1 VRSGHKGGVK
11 ERARGRKE
19 VVKDGGGA
27 AYPDGMDVSR
37 RLAVGG
43 PRGALGYVVAVAGTA
58 LVTGPL
64 LAFRSDVNKTTVVLA
79 YLLVV
84 TAAAAAG
91 GLGPGITAAAF
102 GFLAFD
108 GLFLQPYLTMVVH
121 DPQDYLSLAVYLLV
135 AAVVSLLVASSE
147 RRRAQAERRE
157 RETRMLFDLS
167 TSLVAHGSLDDT
179 LRGVVGTVRSLFDL
193 AGCAIV
199 LPSGDG
205 IRLAAVDGR
214 VPDDLD
220 ERFVGVRAAPTAVQ
234 LRGPAGADLEPGR
247 ALTVPMRSG
256 EHVVGALVVVAGGPG
271 SSGFGEAER
280 RVLAT
285 FANQAAL
292 AVEQVQQEEQR
303 NRALALQ
310 ETDRLRTALLNSVS
324 HDLRT
329 PLASIKASASSL
341 LDKEIVWSDAE
352 HDEFLTTINV
362 EADRLTHLVHNLLD
376 MSRIEAGALDPR
388 LVESSVAEVVG
399 PVVRRAR
406 AASRQRIDVD
416 VPDELPPVLVDPV
429 RLDQVLTNLLDNAR
443 AYAAGSPVQ
452 VVARQA
458 GGTVELRVA
467 DHGPGIPGP
476 ERERIFDQFYR
487 LKGGG
492 RRPEGT
498 GMGLAIC
505 RGIVE
510 AHGGRLRVETTP
522 GGGASFVL
530 TLPVS
535 SRRPPAEEPA
545 DESTPDPEV
554 ARP

>member
-1 VRSGHKGGVK
+1 
-11 ERARGRKE
+11 
-19 VVKDGGGA
+19 
-27 AYPDGMDVSR
+27 MDVPR

-43 PRGALGYVVAVAGTA
+43 PRGALGYTVAVGGTA
-58 LVTGPL
+58 LMTAPL
-64 LAFRSDVNKTTVVLA
+64 LVFRGDVSKTNVVLS

-91 GLGPGITAAAF
+91 GLGPGITASGL

-108 GLFLQPYLTMVVH
+108 FLFIEPYHHILVD

-135 AAVVSLLVASSE
+135 AVVVSLLVASSE

-179 LRGVVGTVRSLFDL
+179 LRGVVSTVRSLFDL

-199 LPSGDG
+199 LPSEDG
-205 IRLAAVDGR
+205 VRTAAVDGQ
-214 VPDDLD
+214 VPD
-220 ERFVGVRAAPTAVQ
+220 
-234 LRGPAGADLEPGR
+234 DLEPGR
-247 ALTVPMRSG
+247 ALTIPMRSG
-256 EHVVGALVVVAGGPG
+256 GNAVGALVVVAGGPE

-292 AVEQVQQEEQR
+292 AVEQGQREAER

-341 LDKEIVWSDAE
+341 LDREVSWSDAE
-352 HDEFLTTINV
+352 RDEFLTTINDEV
-362 EADRLTHLVHNLLD
+362 DRLTHLVHNLLD

-406 AASRQRIDVD
+406 AASGQRVDVD
-416 VPDELPPVLVDPV
+416 VPDELAPVLVDPV

-443 AYAAGSPVQ
+443 AYAADGPVE
-452 VVARQA
+452 VVANQA
-458 GGTVELRVA
+458 AGTVELRVV

-510 AHGGRLRVETTP
+510 AHGGSLQVESTP
-522 GGGASFVL
+522 GGGATFVL

-535 SRRPPAEEPA
+535 PRRAPLEE
-545 DESTPDPEV
+545 EEEEV

>member
-1 VRSGHKGGVK
+1 
-11 ERARGRKE
+11 
-19 VVKDGGGA
+19 
-27 AYPDGMDVSR
+27 MDVPR

-43 PRGALGYVVAVAGTA
+43 PRGALGYAVAVGGTA
-58 LVTGPL
+58 LVTAPL
-64 LAFRSDVNKTTVVLA
+64 LVFRGDVSKTNVVLA

-91 GLGPGITAAAF
+91 GLGPGITAAGL
-102 GFLAFD
+102 GFLCFD
-108 GLFLQPYLTMVVH
+108 VLFLQPYHHIIVD
-121 DPQDYLSLAVYLLV
+121 DPQDYLSLGVYLLV
-135 AAVVSLLVASSE
+135 AVVVSLLVASSE
-147 RRRAQAERRE
+147 HRRAQAERRE

-167 TSLVAHGSLDDT
+167 TSLVAHGSLTDT
-179 LRGVVGTVRSLFDL
+179 LDGVVRTVRSLFDL

-199 LPSGDG
+199 LPAGDG
-205 IRLAAVDGR
+205 IRLAAVDGQ

-220 ERFVGVRAAPTAVQ
+220 ERFVGVRPARSSVQ
-234 LRGPAGADLEPGR
+234 IQGPADLEPGQ

-280 RVLAT
+280 QVLAT

-292 AVEQVQQEEQR
+292 AVEQGQQEEQR

-341 LDKEIVWSDAE
+341 LDPEVRWSDAE
-352 HDEFLTTINV
+352 RDEFLATINT
-362 EADRLTHLVHNLLD
+362 EADRLTRLVHNLLD

-388 LVESSVAEVVG
+388 LVESSLAEVVG

-406 AASRQRIDVD
+406 AASRQRVDVD

-443 AYAAGSPVQ
+443 GYAAASPVQ
-452 VVARQA
+452 VVARRA
-458 GGTVELRVA
+458 GDSVELRVV

-476 ERERIFDQFYR
+476 EREHVFDQFYR

-510 AHGGRLRVETTP
+510 AHGGTLRVETTP

-535 SRRPPAEEPA
+535 PRPAPAAEPVPEAPAEEEA
-545 DESTPDPEV
+545 

>member
-1 VRSGHKGGVK
+1 MAAIPSI
-11 ERARGRKE
+11 E
-19 VVKDGGGA
+19 VQAGAGLRGA
-27 AYPDGMDVSR
+27 AAYADGMDVPR

-43 PRGALGYVVAVAGTA
+43 PRGALGYAVAVGGTA
-58 LVTGPL
+58 LVTAPL
-64 LAFRSDVNKTTVVLA
+64 LAVRGEVSETTVVLA

-91 GLGPGITAAAF
+91 GLGPGITAAGL
-102 GFLAFD
+102 GFLCFD
-108 GLFLQPYLTMVVH
+108 VLFLQPYHHIIVA
-121 DPQDYLSLAVYLLV
+121 DPQDYLSLGVYLLV
-135 AAVVSLLVASSE
+135 AVVVSLLVASSE
-147 RRRAQAERRE
+147 RRRAQAERHE

-167 TSLVAHGSLDDT
+167 TSLVAHGSLTDT
-179 LRGVVGTVRSLFDL
+179 LDGVVRTVRSLFDL
-193 AGCAIV
+193 AGCAIA
-199 LPSGDG
+199 LPAGDG
-205 IRLAAVDGR
+205 IRLAAVDGQ

-220 ERFVGVRAAPTAVQ
+220 ERFVEVRPAQPSVQ
-234 LRGPAGADLEPGR
+234 IQGPARADLEPGQ

-271 SSGFGEAER
+271 SSGFGEPER

-292 AVEQVQQEEQR
+292 AVEQGQQEEQR

-341 LDKEIVWSDAE
+341 LDREVRWSDAE
-352 HDEFLTTINV
+352 RDEFLATINT
-362 EADRLTHLVHNLLD
+362 EADRLTRLVHNLLD

-388 LVESSVAEVVG
+388 LVESSLAEAVG

-406 AASRQRIDVD
+406 AASRQRVDVD
-416 VPDELPPVLVDPV
+416 VPDELPPVLVDQV

-443 AYAAGSPVQ
+443 TYAAASPIQ
-452 VVARQA
+452 VVARRA
-458 GGTVELRVA
+458 GDAVELRVV

-476 ERERIFDQFYR
+476 ERERVFDQFYR

-505 RGIVE
+505 RGIVQ
-510 AHGGRLRVETTP
+510 AHGGSLRVETTP

-535 SRRPPAEEPA
+535 QRPAPAEEPA
-545 DESTPDPEV
+545 PGEEV
-554 ARP
+554 VRR

>member
-1 VRSGHKGGVK
+1 
-11 ERARGRKE
+11 
-19 VVKDGGGA
+19 
-27 AYPDGMDVSR
+27 MDVPR

-43 PRGALGYVVAVAGTA
+43 PRGTLGYVVAVGGTVLA
-58 LVTGPL
+58 TVPL
-64 LAFRSDVNKTTVVLA
+64 LAFRAELSKTTVVLA

-84 TAAAAAG
+84 TGAAAAG
-91 GLGPGITAAAF
+91 GLGPGITAAGL

-108 GLFLQPYLTMVVH
+108 LLFLRPYHHVIVD
-121 DPQDYLSLAVYLLV
+121 DPQDYLSLGVYLLV
-135 AAVVSLLVASSE
+135 AAVISLLVASTE

-157 RETRMLFDLS
+157 RETRMLFELS
-167 TSLVAHGSLDDT
+167 TSLVAHGSLEDT
-179 LRGVVGTVRSLFDL
+179 LRGVVRTVRSLFDL

-205 IRLAAVDGR
+205 DGFRLAAVDGEVPGDHDER
-214 VPDDLD
+214 VPM
-220 ERFVGVRAAPTAVQ
+220 G
-234 LRGPAGADLEPGR
+234 
-247 ALTVPMRSG
+247 SG
-256 EHVVGALVVVAGGPG
+256 GQVVGALVVVAGGPG
-271 SSGFGEAER
+271 SSGFGEPER

-292 AVEQVQQEEQR
+292 AVERGQQEEQR
-303 NRALALQ
+303 NRARALQ

-341 LDKEIVWSDAE
+341 LDREVRWSDAE
-352 HDEFLTTINV
+352 RDEFLTTINTEV
-362 EADRLTHLVHNLLD
+362 DRLTRLVHNLLD

-388 LVESSVAEVVG
+388 LVESSLAEVVG

-406 AASRQRIDVD
+406 AASRQRVEVD
-416 VPDELPPVLVDPV
+416 VPDELAPVLVDPV

-443 AYAAGSPVQ
+443 GYAPGSPVQ
-452 VVARQA
+452 VAARQD
-458 GGTVELRVA
+458 GDRIELRVV
-467 DHGPGIPGP
+467 DHGPGIPVP
-476 ERERIFDQFYR
+476 ERERVFDQFYR

-505 RGIVE
+505 RGIVQ
-510 AHGGRLRVETTP
+510 AHGGALRVETTP
-522 GGGASFVL
+522 GGGATFVL

-535 SRRPPAEEPA
+535 PVSPDMEVVRP
-545 DESTPDPEV
+545 
-554 ARP
+554 

>member
-1 VRSGHKGGVK
+1 
-11 ERARGRKE
+11 
-19 VVKDGGGA
+19 
-27 AYPDGMDVSR
+27 MDVPR

-43 PRGALGYVVAVAGTA
+43 PRGALGYTVAVGGTA
-58 LVTGPL
+58 LMTAPL
-64 LAFRSDVNKTTVVLA
+64 LVFRGDVSKTNVVLS

-91 GLGPGITAAAF
+91 GLGPGITASGL

-108 GLFLQPYLTMVVH
+108 FLFIEPYHHILVD
-121 DPQDYLSLAVYLLV
+121 DPQDWLSLAVYLLV
-135 AAVVSLLVASSE
+135 AVVVSLLVASSE

-179 LRGVVGTVRSLFDL
+179 LRGVVSTVRSLFDL

-199 LPSGDG
+199 LPSDDG
-205 IRLAAVDGR
+205 VRTAAVDGQ
-214 VPDDLD
+214 VPD
-220 ERFVGVRAAPTAVQ
+220 
-234 LRGPAGADLEPGR
+234 DLEPGR

-256 EHVVGALVVVAGGPG
+256 GNAVGALVVVAGGPE

-292 AVEQVQQEEQR
+292 AVEQGQREAER

-341 LDKEIVWSDAE
+341 LDREVSWSDAE
-352 HDEFLTTINV
+352 RDEFLTTINDEV
-362 EADRLTHLVHNLLD
+362 DRLTHLVHNLLD

-406 AASRQRIDVD
+406 AASRQRVDVD
-416 VPDELPPVLVDPV
+416 VPDELAPVLVDPV

-443 AYAAGSPVQ
+443 AYAADGPVE
-452 VVARQA
+452 VVANQA
-458 GGTVELRVA
+458 AGTVELRVV

-487 LKGGG
+487 LKGG
-492 RRPEGT
+492 
-498 GMGLAIC
+498 
-505 RGIVE
+505 
-510 AHGGRLRVETTP
+510 
-522 GGGASFVL
+522 
-530 TLPVS
+530 
-535 SRRPPAEEPA
+535 
-545 DESTPDPEV
+545 
-554 ARP
+554 

>member
-1 VRSGHKGGVK
+1 
-11 ERARGRKE
+11 
-19 VVKDGGGA
+19 
-27 AYPDGMDVSR
+27 MDVSR

-43 PRGALGYVVAVAGTA
+43 PRNAVGYAVAVIGTA
-58 LVTGPL
+58 AVTGPL
-64 LAFRSDVNKTTVVLA
+64 LGVRGDVSKTNVVLA

-84 TAAAAAG
+84 TASAAAG
-91 GLGPGITAAAF
+91 GLGPGITAAAL

-108 GLFLQPYLTMVVH
+108 VLFLPPYNTLIVT
-121 DPQDYLSLAVYLLV
+121 DPQDYLSLFVYLLIAV
-135 AAVVSLLVASSE
+135 VVSLLVGTSE
-147 RRRAQAERRE
+147 RRRVQAERRE
-157 RETRMLFDLS
+157 QETRMLFDLS
-167 TSLVAHGSLDDT
+167 SSLVAHGSLEDT
-179 LRGVVGTVRSLFDL
+179 LRSVVRTVRALFDL

-205 IRLAAVDGR
+205 IRLAASDGE

-220 ERFVGVRAAPTAVQ
+220 RRFATAGAQTLVQ
-234 LRGPAGADLEPGR
+234 VRGPSGRDLEPGT

-256 EHVVGALVVVAGGPG
+256 ETVVGALVVVAGGPG
-271 SSGFGEAER
+271 SSGFGEPER

-292 AVEQVQQEEQR
+292 AVEQGQQEEQR
-303 NRALALQ
+303 NRARALQ

-341 LDKEIVWSDAE
+341 LDGEVEWSPAE
-352 HDEFLTTINV
+352 REEFLTTINTEV
-362 EADRLTHLVHNLLD
+362 DRLTRLVHNLLD
-376 MSRIEAGALDPR
+376 MSRIEAGALAPT
-388 LVESSVAEVVG
+388 LTETTVAELVG

-406 AASRQRIDVD
+406 AASRQRVDVD
-416 VPDELPPVLVDPV
+416 VPESLPPVLVDPV

-443 AYAAGSPVQ
+443 GYAAGGPVQ

-458 GGTVELRVA
+458 GANVELRVI

-476 ERERIFDQFYR
+476 ERERVFDQFYR

-492 RRPEGT
+492 KRPEGT

-505 RGIVE
+505 RGIAQ
-510 AHGGRLRVETTP
+510 AHGGSLRVETTP
-522 GGGASFVL
+522 GGGATFVL
-530 TLPVS
+530 TLPAMT
-535 SRRPPAEEPA
+535 R
-545 DESTPDPEV
+545 EV
-554 ARP
+554 AAS

>member
-1 VRSGHKGGVK
+1 
-11 ERARGRKE
+11 
-19 VVKDGGGA
+19 
-27 AYPDGMDVSR
+27 MDVPR

-43 PRGALGYVVAVAGTA
+43 PRATLGYVVAVVGTA
-58 LVTGPL
+58 LITAPL
-64 LAFRSDVNKTTVVLA
+64 LAFRGDVSKTTVVLA

-91 GLGPGITAAAF
+91 GLGPGITAAAL
-102 GFLAFD
+102 GFLSFD
-108 GLFLQPYLTMVVH
+108 LLFLQPYHHIVVD

-135 AAVVSLLVASSE
+135 AVVVSLLVATSE

-157 RETRMLFDLS
+157 RETRMLFELS

-205 IRLAAVDGR
+205 IRLAAVDGQ
-214 VPDDLD
+214 VPDDLG
-220 ERFVGVRAAPTAVQ
+220 ERFATASAHTAVQ
-234 LRGPAGADLEPGR
+234 VRGPVGADLEPGR

-256 EHVVGALVVVAGGPG
+256 DNVVGALVVVAGGPG
-271 SSGFGEAER
+271 SSGFGEPER

-341 LDKEIVWSDAE
+341 LDREIHWSDAE
-352 HDEFLTTINV
+352 RDEFLATINSEV
-362 EADRLTHLVHNLLD
+362 DRLTRLVHNLLD

-406 AASRQRIDVD
+406 AASRQRVDVD

-443 AYAAGSPVQ
+443 SYAPTSPIQ

-458 GGTVELRVA
+458 GEAIELRVI

-476 ERERIFDQFYR
+476 ERERVFDQFYR

-505 RGIVE
+505 RGIVQ
-510 AHGGRLRVETTP
+510 AHGGDLRVETTP

-535 SRRPPAEEPA
+535 PRPAPAPEPA
-545 DESTPDPEV
+545 PEPAPDPAPEV

>member
-1 VRSGHKGGVK
+1 
-11 ERARGRKE
+11 
-19 VVKDGGGA
+19 
-27 AYPDGMDVSR
+27 MDVPR

-43 PRGALGYVVAVAGTA
+43 PRAALGYAVAVAGTA
-58 LVTGPL
+58 LITAPL
-64 LAFRSDVNKTTVVLA
+64 LAFRGDVSKTTVVLA

-91 GLGPGITAAAF
+91 GLGPGITAAAL

-108 GLFLQPYLTMVVH
+108 LLFLQPYHHIIVD

-135 AAVVSLLVASSE
+135 AVVVSLLVATSE

-167 TSLVAHGSLDDT
+167 TSLVAHGSLEDT
-179 LRGVVGTVRSLFDL
+179 LRGVVRTVRSLFDL

-205 IRLAAVDGR
+205 LHLAAVDGE
-214 VPDDLD
+214 VPGDLD
-220 ERFVGVRAAPTAVQ
+220 DRFAGVRGGQASIQ

-256 EHVVGALVVVAGGPG
+256 ASVVASVVGALVVVAGGPD

-292 AVEQVQQEEQR
+292 AVERGQQEEQR
-303 NRALALQ
+303 SRTLALQ

-341 LDKEIVWSDAE
+341 LDREVRWSDAE
-352 HDEFLTTINV
+352 RDEFLVTINTEV
-362 EADRLTHLVHNLLD
+362 DRLTRLVHNLLD
-376 MSRIEAGALDPR
+376 MSRIEAGALDPH

-406 AASRQRIDVD
+406 AASKQRVDVD
-416 VPDELPPVLVDPV
+416 VPDELAPVLVDPV

-443 AYAAGSPVQ
+443 GYGGAGPIA

-458 GGTVELRVA
+458 GDTVELRVV
-467 DHGPGIPGP
+467 DHGPGIPVP
-476 ERERIFDQFYR
+476 ERERVFGQFYR

-492 RRPEGT
+492 KRPEGT

-505 RGIVE
+505 RGIVQ
-510 AHGGRLRVETTP
+510 AHGGSLRVETTP
-522 GGGASFVL
+522 GGGATFVL
-530 TLPVS
+530 SLPVS
-535 SRRPPAEEPA
+535 PRPAPA
-545 DESTPDPEV
+545 PDHEV

>member
-1 VRSGHKGGVK
+1 
-11 ERARGRKE
+11 
-19 VVKDGGGA
+19 
-27 AYPDGMDVSR
+27 MDVPR

-43 PRGALGYVVAVAGTA
+43 PHGALGYGVAVVGTA
-58 LVTGPL
+58 LVTAPL
-64 LAFRSDVNKTTVVLA
+64 LAFRGDVSKTTVVLA

-91 GLGPGITAAAF
+91 GLGPGITAAGL

-108 GLFLQPYLTMVVH
+108 VLFLQPYHHIIVD
-121 DPQDYLSLAVYLLV
+121 DPQDYLSLGVYLLV
-135 AAVVSLLVASSE
+135 AVVVSLLVGTSE
-147 RRRAQAERRE
+147 RRRVQAERRE

-179 LRGVVGTVRSLFDL
+179 LRSVVRTVRSLFDL

-205 IRLAAVDGR
+205 LHLAAVDGQ

-220 ERFVGVRAAPTAVQ
+220 ERFATAAVQ
-234 LRGPAGADLEPGR
+234 TSVQVRGPAGADLEPGR

-292 AVEQVQQEEQR
+292 AVEQGQHQEQR

-341 LDKEIVWSDAE
+341 LDQQVVWSQAE
-352 HDEFLTTINV
+352 REEFLATINTEV
-362 EADRLTHLVHNLLD
+362 DRLTRLVHNLLD

-388 LVESSVAEVVG
+388 LVENSIGEVVG

-406 AASRQRIDVD
+406 ATSRQRVD
-416 VPDELPPVLVDPV
+416 VEVPDTLPAVLVDPV
-429 RLDQVLTNLLDNAR
+429 RMDQVLTNLLDNAR
-443 AYAAGSPVQ
+443 GYAAAGPVQ
-452 VVARQA
+452 VVARQV
-458 GGTVELRVA
+458 GPTVELRVI

-510 AHGGRLRVETTP
+510 AHGGGLRVETTP
-522 GGGASFVL
+522 GGGATFVL
-530 TLPVS
+530 TLPVVPGQA
-535 SRRPPAEEPA
+535 RQA
-545 DESTPDPEV
+545 DHTGDREV

>member
-1 VRSGHKGGVK
+1 
-11 ERARGRKE
+11 
-19 VVKDGGGA
+19 
-27 AYPDGMDVSR
+27 MDVPR

-43 PRGALGYVVAVAGTA
+43 PRGALGYAVAVGGTV
-58 LVTGPL
+58 LVTAPL
-64 LAFRSDVNKTTVVLA
+64 LAFRGEVSKTSVVLA

-91 GLGPGITAAAF
+91 GLGPGITAAGL

-108 GLFLQPYLTMVVH
+108 VLFLQPYHHIIVD
-121 DPQDYLSLAVYLLV
+121 DPQDYLSLGVYLLV
-135 AAVVSLLVASSE
+135 ALVVSLLVATSE

-167 TSLVAHGSLDDT
+167 TSLVAHGSLPDT
-179 LRGVVGTVRSLFDL
+179 LRGVVSTVRSLFDL

-199 LPSGDG
+199 LASDDG
-205 IRLAAVDGR
+205 VRVAAADGR
-214 VPDDLD
+214 VPDDLE
-220 ERFVGVRAAPTAVQ
+220 ERLVEARTARAPVPVH
-234 LRGPAGADLEPGR
+234 GPAGADLEPGR
-247 ALTVPMRSG
+247 ALTVPMRGG
-256 EHVVGALVVVAGGPG
+256 EDVVGALVVVAGGPG
-271 SSGFGEAER
+271 SPGFGEAER

-292 AVEQVQQEEQR
+292 AVEQGRQEEQR

-341 LDKEIVWSDAE
+341 LDREVRWSDAE
-352 HDEFLTTINV
+352 REEFLATINTEV
-362 EADRLTHLVHNLLD
+362 DRLTRLVHNLLD
-376 MSRIEAGALDPR
+376 MSRIEVGALDPR
-388 LVESSVAEVVG
+388 LVESSLAEVVG

-406 AASRQRIDVD
+406 SASGQRVEVD
-416 VPDELPPVLVDPV
+416 VPEELPPVLVDPV

-443 AYAAGSPVQ
+443 SYAAAGPVE
-452 VVARQA
+452 VVARRA
-458 GGTVELRVA
+458 GDSVELRVV

-476 ERERIFDQFYR
+476 ERERVFDQFYR

-510 AHGGRLRVETTP
+510 AHGGTLRVETTP
-522 GGGASFVL
+522 GGGATFVL

-535 SRRPPAEEPA
+535 PRPAPAETPA
-545 DESTPDPEV
+545 EAPAGREEV

>member
-1 VRSGHKGGVK
+1 
-11 ERARGRKE
+11 
-19 VVKDGGGA
+19 
-27 AYPDGMDVSR
+27 
-37 RLAVGG
+37 
-43 PRGALGYVVAVAGTA
+43 
-58 LVTGPL
+58 
-64 LAFRSDVNKTTVVLA
+64 
-79 YLLVV
+79 
-84 TAAAAAG
+84 
-91 GLGPGITAAAF
+91 
-102 GFLAFD
+102 
-108 GLFLQPYLTMVVH
+108 
-121 DPQDYLSLAVYLLV
+121 
-135 AAVVSLLVASSE
+135 
-147 RRRAQAERRE
+147 
-157 RETRMLFDLS
+157 MLFELS
-167 TSLVAHGSLDDT
+167 TSLVSHGSLDGT
-179 LRGVVGTVRSLFDL
+179 LRGVVSTVRSLFDL

-199 LPSGDG
+199 LPSDDG
-205 IRLAAVDGR
+205 IHLAAVDGQ
-214 VPDDLD
+214 VPDDL
-220 ERFVGVRAAPTAVQ
+220 EQ
-234 LRGPAGADLEPGR
+234 GR

-256 EHVVGALVVVAGGPG
+256 EHVVGGLVVVAGGPG

-292 AVEQVQQEEQR
+292 AVEQGQQEAER

-341 LDKEIVWSDAE
+341 LDREVSWSDAE
-352 HDEFLTTINV
+352 REEFLTTINAEV
-362 EADRLTHLVHNLLD
+362 DRLTHLVHNLLD

-406 AASRQRIDVD
+406 AASRQRVDVD
-416 VPDELPPVLVDPV
+416 VPDDLAPVLVDPV

-443 AYAAGSPVQ
+443 SYAAGSPVQ
-452 VVARQA
+452 VIARQA
-458 GGTVELRVA
+458 GGTVELRVV

-487 LKGGG
+487 LTAGG

-510 AHGGRLRVETTP
+510 AHGGQLRVETTP
-522 GGGASFVL
+522 GGGATFVL
-530 TLPVS
+530 TIPVS
-535 SRRPPAEEPA
+535 PRRAPVEE
-545 DESTPDPEV
+545 EV
-554 ARP
+554 AQP

>member
-1 VRSGHKGGVK
+1 
-11 ERARGRKE
+11 
-19 VVKDGGGA
+19 
-27 AYPDGMDVSR
+27 MDVPR

-43 PRGALGYVVAVAGTA
+43 PRGTLGYVVAVGGTA
-58 LVTGPL
+58 LVTAPL
-64 LAFRSDVNKTTVVLA
+64 LAVRGEVSRTTVVLS

-91 GLGPGITAAAF
+91 GLGPGITAAAL

-108 GLFLQPYLTMVVH
+108 VLFLQPYHHLIVD
-121 DPQDYLSLAVYLLV
+121 DPQDYLSLGVYLLV
-135 AAVVSLLVASSE
+135 AVIVSLLVATSE

-167 TSLVAHGSLDDT
+167 TSLVAHGSLTDT
-179 LRGVVGTVRSLFDL
+179 LQGVVRTVRSLFDL

-199 LPSGDG
+199 LPSDD
-205 IRLAAVDGR
+205 RVQLAAVDGQ

-220 ERFVGVRAAPTAVQ
+220 QRFVGVRAAQTSVQ
-234 LRGPAGADLEPGR
+234 VRGPADADLEPGR
-247 ALTVPMRSG
+247 ALTIPMRSG
-256 EHVVGALVVVAGGPG
+256 EHVVGALVVVAGGSD

-292 AVEQVQQEEQR
+292 AVEQGQQEEQR
-303 NRALALQ
+303 NRAVALQ

-341 LDKEIVWSDAE
+341 LDREIRWSDTE
-352 HDEFLTTINV
+352 REEFLAIINT
-362 EADRLTHLVHNLLD
+362 ETDRLTRLVHNLLD

-388 LVESSVAEVVG
+388 LVESSVGEVVG

-406 AASRQRIDVD
+406 AASRQRVDVD
-416 VPDELPPVLVDPV
+416 VPEELPPVLVDPV

-443 AYAAGSPVQ
+443 SYAAGGPVQ
-452 VVARQA
+452 VVVRPV
-458 GGTVELRVA
+458 GGTVELRVI
-467 DHGPGIPGP
+467 DHGPGIPDP
-476 ERERIFDQFYR
+476 ERERVFDQFYR

-510 AHGGRLRVETTP
+510 AHDGTLLVETTP
-522 GGGASFVL
+522 GGGATFVL

-535 SRRPPAEEPA
+535 PREAPAAE
-545 DESTPDPEV
+545 EV

>member
-1 VRSGHKGGVK
+1 
-11 ERARGRKE
+11 
-19 VVKDGGGA
+19 
-27 AYPDGMDVSR
+27 MDVPR

-43 PRGALGYVVAVAGTA
+43 PRGALGYAVAVGGTA
-58 LVTGPL
+58 LITAPL
-64 LAFRSDVNKTTVVLA
+64 LAFRGDVSKTTVVLA

-91 GLGPGITAAAF
+91 GLGPGITAAGL

-108 GLFLQPYLTMVVH
+108 LLFLQPYHHIIVD

-179 LRGVVGTVRSLFDL
+179 LRGVVSTVRSLFDL

-199 LPSGDG
+199 LPAGDG
-205 IRLAAVDGR
+205 VRLAAVAGK
-214 VPDDLD
+214 VPGDLD
-220 ERFVGVRAAPTAVQ
+220 ERFVGAGGGSTAVQ
-234 LRGPAGADLEPGR
+234 LRGPVGADLEPGR

-256 EHVVGALVVVAGGPG
+256 ETVVGALVVVAGGPG
-271 SSGFGEAER
+271 SSGFGEPER

-303 NRALALQ
+303 HRAVALQ

-341 LDKEIVWSDAE
+341 LDREIQWSDAE
-352 HDEFLTTINV
+352 RDEFLATINAEV
-362 EADRLTHLVHNLLD
+362 DRLTHLVHNLLD

-406 AASRQRIDVD
+406 AASRQRVDVD
-416 VPDELPPVLVDPV
+416 VPDELPAVLVDAV

-458 GGTVELRVA
+458 GGTVELRVV

-522 GGGASFVL
+522 GGGATFLL

-535 SRRPPAEEPA
+535 PRRAPVEE
-545 DESTPDPEV
+545 EPEV